1 MRTTKLP
8 NSDQIFTTIGF
19 SSSRLFLVVLDQIT
33 AIFPG
38 ANAYYY
44 YQPEKALMGKGAE
57 PRMALL
63 TAPPTVLASV
73 LPVVEGT
80 QTQQPINFT
89 SFNNQDVLAYV
100 RPIPNTDLFLVL
112 EVPTTS
118 VFGTIPILDT
128 FNLYMLAI
136 SLVVL
141 AVLGYLSSTQVINPL
156 QHLSQVAHSFANRN
170 FASRA
175 VVKRKDEIGQLADS
189 MNQMAEELASLY
201 GTLEE
206 KVEQRTAQLRTASE
220 VAQLATSST
229 RLEDT
234 LEKSVEMINQ
244 RFGYYHTAIYL
255 IDETGSGILL
265 KEASGDL
272 GEIRIRRARRIPL
285 TEETLPCW
293 VARNHKSRVIDNTTT
308 DPEYQLEDML
318 PDTRSEAALPIAIGN
333 EVLGVLDVHA
343 IQPDTF
349 DPDAVYV
356 LQTLANQI
364 AVAVQN
370 TRLLA
375 AAQVNLEETN
385 LLYRLTRQI
394 IAAKDEQAITDLLVE
409 SHAAAAQYKCAAVA

>member
-1 MRTTKLP
+1 
-8 NSDQIFTTIGF
+8 
-19 SSSRLFLVVLDQIT
+19 
-33 AIFPG
+33 
-38 ANAYYY
+38 
-44 YQPEKALMGKGAE
+44 
-57 PRMALL
+57 
-63 TAPPTVLASV
+63 
-73 LPVVEGT
+73 
-80 QTQQPINFT
+80 
-89 SFNNQDVLAYV
+89 
-100 RPIPNTDLFLVL
+100 
-112 EVPTTS
+112 
-118 VFGTIPILDT
+118 
-128 FNLYMLAI
+128 
-136 SLVVL
+136 
-141 AVLGYLSSTQVINPL
+141 
-156 QHLSQVAHSFANRN
+156 
-170 FASRA
+170 
-175 VVKRKDEIGQLADS
+175 
-189 MNQMAEELASLY
+189 MAEELASLY

-285 TEETLPCW
+285 TDETLPCW
-293 VARNHKSRVIDNTTT
+293 VARNRKSRVIGNITT
-308 DPEYQLEDML
+308 DPDYQLEDML
-318 PDTRSEAALPIAIGN
+318 PDARSEAALPIAIGN

-375 AAQVNLEETN
+375 TAQVNLEETN

-394 IAAKDEQAITDLLVE
+394 IAAKDEQAITDLLAR
-409 SHAAAAQYKCAAVA
+409 SHAAAAQHKCAAIARR